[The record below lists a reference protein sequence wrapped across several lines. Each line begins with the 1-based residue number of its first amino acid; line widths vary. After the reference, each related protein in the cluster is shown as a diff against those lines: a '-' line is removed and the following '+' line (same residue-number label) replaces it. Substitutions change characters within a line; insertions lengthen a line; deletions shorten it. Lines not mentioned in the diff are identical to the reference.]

1 MLEILSGD
9 VVESDD
15 QLIELADWYG
25 RLVIPSE
32 NDDLEL
38 THWWLIREEA
48 REALYV
54 GTPETFTNYVRER
67 NGGVQ

>member
-1 MLEILSGD
+1 MLEILSGG

-15 QLIELADWYG
+15 QLIELADRYG
-25 RLVIPSE
+25 RLVIPTD
-32 NDDLEL
+32 NDNIEL
-38 THWWLIREEA
+38 THWWVIRDEA
-48 REALYV
+48 TDALYV